1 MKVEHV
7 RKSSLGWKHLSE
19 LGMYR
24 TRGDCIEPSLQ
35 TPTYVT
41 DYLSNIRSPSRKWPH
56 SYAKALQ
63 TQKFAQVMVDHDPA
77 LSVRLGI
84 ASERRATP

>member
-1 MKVEHV
+1 MRIEHV
-7 RKSSLGWKHLSE
+7 PKSSLGWKHLSE

-41 DYLSNIRSPSRKWPH
+41 DYLSNIRSPSHRWPY

-77 LSVRLGI
+77 LAVRLEI